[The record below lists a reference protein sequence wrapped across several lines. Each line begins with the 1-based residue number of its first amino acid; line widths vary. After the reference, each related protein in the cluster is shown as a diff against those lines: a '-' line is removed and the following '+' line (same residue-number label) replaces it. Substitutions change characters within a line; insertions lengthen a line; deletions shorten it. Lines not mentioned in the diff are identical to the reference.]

1 MHWMKLVISNIINH
15 LEPPKISIKKKK
27 IGARELDCCKLV
39 TAQAVNIES
48 SIWVIAPLVTKES
61 LGPLSREVIWVW

>member
-1 MHWMKLVISNIINH
+1 MKLVISNIINH

-48 SIWVIAPLVTKES
+48 SI
-61 LGPLSREVIWVW
+61 